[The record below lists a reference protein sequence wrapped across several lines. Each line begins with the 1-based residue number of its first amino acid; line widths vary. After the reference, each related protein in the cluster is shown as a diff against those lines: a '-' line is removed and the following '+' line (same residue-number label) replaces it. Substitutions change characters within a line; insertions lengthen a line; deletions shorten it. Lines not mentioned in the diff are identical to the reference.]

1 MTAGEKLRMARI
13 RRFLT
18 QAELAE
24 AVNVSPV
31 SIGYYEAAVEAGRP
45 ALGHRLAE
53 ECAELRRE
61 AACRALWASVG
72 PFSCFCV
79 FLLGHSLRLLD
90 GSLWRVSVDFTNC

>member
-31 SIGYYEAAVEAGRP
+31 SIGYYEADKRRP
-45 ALGHRLAE
+45 RYPVKQ
-53 ECAELRRE
+53 RI
-61 AACRALWASVG
+61 AAFFG
-72 PFSCFCV
+72 
-79 FLLGHSLRLLD
+79 
-90 GSLWRVSVDFTNC
+90 VSVQSIFFDDELNTL

>member
-31 SIGYYEAAVEAGRP
+31 SIGYYEADKRRP
-45 ALGHRLAE
+45 RDPVKQ
-53 ECAELRRE
+53 RI
-61 AACRALWASVG
+61 AAFFG
-72 PFSCFCV
+72 
-79 FLLGHSLRLLD
+79 
-90 GSLWRVSVDFTNC
+90 VSVQSIFFDDELNSL